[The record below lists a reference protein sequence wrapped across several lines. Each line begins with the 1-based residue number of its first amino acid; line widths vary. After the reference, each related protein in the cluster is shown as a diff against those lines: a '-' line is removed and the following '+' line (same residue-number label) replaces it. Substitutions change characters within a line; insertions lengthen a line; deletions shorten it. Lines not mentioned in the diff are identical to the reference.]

1 MTHLHW
7 KYLRMADSLHD
18 LILKITSYMG
28 LVLQNTLFLEFVV
41 DTYEEAIPLEIHNTV
56 QQEMVQEVDD
66 TEDEG
71 DSELVTGPAKKGCW
85 WNGQS
90 YYLPSH
96 PKHLSICCIIWS
108 ANHTTLSTVVG
119 PFFSRN
125 KDKQEWNF
133 YCALIT
139 LARYKKTKTK
149 SADLGGSI

>member
-1 MTHLHW
+1 
-7 KYLRMADSLHD
+7 MADSLHD

-85 WNGQS
+85 
-90 YYLPSH
+90 
-96 PKHLSICCIIWS
+96 
-108 ANHTTLSTVVG
+108 
-119 PFFSRN
+119 
-125 KDKQEWNF
+125 
-133 YCALIT
+133 
-139 LARYKKTKTK
+139 
-149 SADLGGSI
+149 